1 MACWRFRISVMRV
14 VGILGWRVSGAPLGH
29 SKTGYIAALD
39 TITPGSSLTMNGR
52 IHAHGLLVKG
62 DS

>member
-1 MACWRFRISVMRV
+1 MLAIQNLSDARV
-14 VGILGWRVSGAPLGH
+14 VGILSLRVSGAPLGRP
-29 SKTGYIAALD
+29 KTGYIAALD

-52 IHAHGLLVKG
+52 IHAHGPLAKG